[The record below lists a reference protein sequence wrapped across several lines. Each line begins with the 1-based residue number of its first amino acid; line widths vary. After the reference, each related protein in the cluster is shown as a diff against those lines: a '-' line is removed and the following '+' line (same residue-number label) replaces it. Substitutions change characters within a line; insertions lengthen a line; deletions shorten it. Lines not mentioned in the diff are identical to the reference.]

1 MRKVSQ
7 ADRETPRDPPDQDK
21 QEAVEK
27 PGRLPPSSQ
36 RSHNLISHLYFPDVL
51 PHDKRGQRLSSCPE
65 FLIKLPPELLIRN
78 KDSGSLYC
86 VMKGVPTPFVIWLYN
101 RLNIEDS
108 VSYSLKHDGPLC
120 CLNVNNVGP
129 GQGGSYTCKNV
140 NSAGDAES
148 STLMK
153 GWHLHAFGSSARSGF
168 VWPTTHPHCFPP
180 TQPAEAHFSTRRQH
194 FFYKV

>member
-148 STLMK
+148 STVMK